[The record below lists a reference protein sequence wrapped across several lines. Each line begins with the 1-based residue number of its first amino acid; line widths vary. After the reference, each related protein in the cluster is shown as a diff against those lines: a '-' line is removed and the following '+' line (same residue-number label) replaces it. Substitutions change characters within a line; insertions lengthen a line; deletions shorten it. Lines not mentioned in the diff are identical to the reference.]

1 VGAAAAAPFAC
12 IKHHKGRDDVE
23 PGLANLV
30 FLAFLILIFYFM
42 LIRPQRRRV
51 DQHRK
56 LISSIGVGDEVVT
69 IGGIYGIVGRMG
81 DDDVELEIS
90 PGTTIRVVKSA
101 IARRVTQ
108 DEETGDDTAADEET
122 GDDTA
127 AEEEQA

>member
-1 VGAAAAAPFAC
+1 
-12 IKHHKGRDDVE
+12 VE

-51 DQHRK
+51 QQHQQ

-81 DDDVELEIS
+81 DDDIELEIS

-108 DEETGDDTAADEET
+108 DEETGEDTAE
-122 GDDTA
+122 
-127 AEEEQA
+127 EEEQA